1 MSIFGGDFMRNFS
14 PLQSLIARA
23 VDPYKHEPDYA
34 AHLEVA
40 EYINNKKAN
49 TYVPLTY
56 PTWMPRQIC
65 FQASRGCN
73 DDSPDR

>member
-1 MSIFGGDFMRNFS
+1 MVNQIEGMFGNDFLRNVS

-40 EYINNKKAN
+40 DYINKKKAN
-49 TYVPLTY
+49 T
-56 PTWMPRQIC
+56 
-65 FQASRGCN
+65 
-73 DDSPDR
+73 